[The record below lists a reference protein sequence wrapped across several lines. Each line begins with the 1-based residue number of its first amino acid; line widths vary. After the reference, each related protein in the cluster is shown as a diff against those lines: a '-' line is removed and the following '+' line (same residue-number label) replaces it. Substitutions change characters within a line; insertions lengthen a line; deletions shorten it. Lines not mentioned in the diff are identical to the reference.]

1 MPTVNLEL
9 QLKFLRDLDVA
20 LDDALVQYRDVS
32 PDKLGE
38 LSYMKQEVERAK
50 SVIGRRLSETKL
62 EATSR
67 TERSEASEI
76 SGRASSFTALAGYPQ
91 AMAN

>member
-50 SVIGRRLSETKL
+50 SVVGRRLSETK
-62 EATSR
+62 ADASTR
-67 TERSEASEI
+67 NERSES
-76 SGRASSFTALAGYPQ
+76 SGRSSSFTAVTDYPQ